1 MKRIFFAVPISEEVR
16 NLLNDIQSDMR
27 DLPGKIR
34 WVPPEDVHLT
44 IKFIGEVEEEVAT
57 NLQSQVDDLSLPERF
72 SITVNRTGVFPHP
85 RRPRVLWVGT
95 EDSTSLEQIAT
106 QLDAAFEEY
115 GIEPET
121 REFHPHLTLGRVK
134 GRGLPGETLNQFLN
148 YEVPKISMPVES
160 VVCYESVLK
169 SSGAEYTAL
178 HTTHLQ

>member
-1 MKRIFFAVPISEEVR
+1 MKRIFFAVPISEKVR
-16 NLLNDIQSDMR
+16 NLLADIQSELR

-34 WVPPEDVHLT
+34 GVPPEDVHLT
-44 IKFIGEVEEEVAT
+44 IKFIGEVEEDVVE
-57 NLQSQVDDLSLPERF
+57 NLQNQVDALSLPESF
-72 SITVNRTGVFPHP
+72 SVTVNRTGVFPHP

-95 EDSTSLEQIAT
+95 EDSASLEKIAN
-106 QLDAAFEEY
+106 QLDEAFEKY

-169 SSGAEYTAL
+169 PSGAEYTAL

>member
-1 MKRIFFAVPISEEVR
+1 MKRIFFAVPISDEVQK
-16 NLLNDIQSDMR
+16 LLREIQSNLR

-34 WVPPEDVHLT
+34 WVPPENVHLT
-44 IKFIGEVEEEVAT
+44 IKFIGEVEEVVAT
-57 NLQSQVDDLSLPERF
+57 NLHSQVDNLPLPERF

-95 EDSTSLEQIAT
+95 EDSTSLEKIAG
-106 QLDAAFEEY
+106 QLDDAFEED

-134 GRGLPGETLNQFLN
+134 GHGLPGETLNQFLN

-160 VVCYESVLK
+160 VVCYESILK
-169 SSGAEYTAL
+169 PAGAEYTAL
-178 HTTHLQ
+178 HTTNLL